1 MLTVIRTDASVFIG
15 SGHVMRC
22 ITIAKEL
29 QRNGV
34 VVKFWMGLLEG
45 NLIEYVKKE
54 GFEVLQTP
62 IYADMYIIDHYT
74 LNIEWEKEIRRFAKK
89 VMVID
94 DLGRDHDCDILLDQN
109 VIPQY
114 DIRYEGKV
122 PAHCITLLGPKYL
135 IIRDEFLQQRQ
146 HLRPRGINIDRLL
159 IFMGGSDP
167 TNETMKILSA
177 LESHSFAHVDVVVG
191 NSNPVKEQIE
201 RICMMKKYNFHCQ
214 INYMAQLMQLADFA
228 IGAGGSTLWERCYL
242 GLPSSSTIVADN
254 QREITTY
261 AGQLGVTLNLGWH
274 EQVTA
279 GTYRNLLKNI
289 HIEGMS
295 EKELELTAKKQ
306 PNAWLHEILELIK

>member
-34 VVKFWMGLLEG
+34 TVKFWMELLEG

-74 LNIEWEKEIRRFAKK
+74 LNIEWEKEIKRFAKK

-94 DLGRDHDCDILLDQN
+94 DLARDHDCDILLDQN

-114 DIRYEGKV
+114 EVRYEGKV

-146 HLRPRGINIDRLL
+146 NLRPRGIQIDRLL

-201 RICMMKKYNFHCQ
+201 RICMMKKYHFHRQ

-228 IGAGGSTLWERCYL
+228 IGAGGSALWERCYL

-279 GTYRNLLKNI
+279 GTYRNLLKNVQ
-289 HIEGMS
+289 IEGMS
-295 EKELELTAKKQ
+295 EKELELTANKK
-306 PNAWLHEILELIK
+306 PNAWLHEILELII